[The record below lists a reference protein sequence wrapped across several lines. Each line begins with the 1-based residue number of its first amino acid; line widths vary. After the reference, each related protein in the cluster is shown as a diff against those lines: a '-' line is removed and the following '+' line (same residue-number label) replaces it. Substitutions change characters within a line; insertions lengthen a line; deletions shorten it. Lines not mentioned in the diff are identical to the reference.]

1 MSTTTTTSTGTQP
14 KIPSNPTWH
23 ESQVLAK
30 HNQQQCELWGLRESF
45 DEDRD
50 VNDKTLSN
58 AAMSRL
64 SKLIEEFTA
73 RLESKEEISGWAQ
86 NACAFIQNLDTCCGT
101 DAAERLFRH
110 IDDSEKFQKEKT
122 QWKNRLKNT
131 DSVVLHGKLYPLEE
145 KVLEDI
151 GKASWS
157 IAKWAK
163 SKTNPIEQT
172 QKAILNWEDVKYRA
186 SSEDDEEMDPDPE
199 KNFHDRVRNEPSK
212 GHFRQVSL
220 KLGAPRKRFDKTL
233 ARLHRWTNTPSLADP
248 EDVAAE
254 MKLLKLHFKE
264 LQKIRAEATKAF
276 NPFTRSVDTYMDEM
290 LAQYQ
295 EIGQT
300 ITKFIPEAT
309 DFLERG
315 NEKKGEHVKR
325 ACPNCASAEMS
336 VGDLREHQKVCHPAH
351 PRESEDD
358 ELHTPERRTPSP
370 MPSLSRSQKRTKKLP
385 PNYHTSGSYGGPRLK
400 PESSSDT
407 SDSSASSMLTTSTKR
422 KKKRD
427 DLTKLFERFLEAQS
441 DIAKVQAKSQFK
453 PELYCSVF
461 DPAKIKPAEMLSAYR
476 NWRIELKDLEDAMK
490 TVTLKKTQNYK
501 YLKGRLA
508 GTAKELIRENNP
520 DEKSYAR
527 AVRKLDENYW
537 SKQLHIKDLMH
548 KLRNIRPMA
557 ESSAALVSDF
567 SSNVNSLMNEIMD
580 NLGRREEN
588 EQLYF
593 LLFSEIIIPKFNREA
608 MRQWE
613 KLTTNDEDEFD
624 PLGHSL
630 TLKDLKK
637 VMKTTKNK
645 LRHREFTKVFNSNQE
660 RTNEKKEAEKK
671 AKEAEKALKKET
683 QDVYSFGTHMSPT
696 VPKDPKEGDPCPVPN
711 CGKLLK
717 SGKQKGN
724 HLYITTCPELKK
736 QTPESL
742 MKWFTQSKMKCKHCF
757 SVEHKTA
764 NCQFKETKCPRKVKG
779 HDGIEK
785 PCGGSHNFYLHV
797 NKTPTPQPR
806 KAEGSHPPREE

>member
-1 MSTTTTTSTGTQP
+1 MDNRSNMPNVEHTPQLNKKLVDGQWVYEETPQIPTMSTATSTTTSTTTTTSTGTQP

-58 AAMSRL
+58 TAMKTL

-101 DAAERLFRH
+101 DAAERLFRR

-131 DSVVLHGKLYPLEE
+131 DSVVLHGKLYLLEE

-157 IAKWAK
+157 IAKWARSK
-163 SKTNPIEQT
+163 SAFRNPIELT
-172 QKAILNWEDVKYRA
+172 QRAVLNWEDVKYRA

-199 KNFHDRVRNEPSK
+199 KNFQDRVRNEPSK
-212 GHFRQVSL
+212 GHFRQVCL
-220 KLGAPRKRFDKTL
+220 KLGAPRKRFDNTL
-233 ARLHRWTNTPSLADP
+233 VRLQRWTHTPSLADP
-248 EDVAAE
+248 EEVAAE
-254 MKLLKLHFKE
+254 MKLLKHHFKE
-264 LQKIRAEATKAF
+264 LQKIRAKATKSF
-276 NPFTRSVDTYMDEM
+276 NPFTKSVDTYMDEM
-290 LAQYQ
+290 LAQYH
-295 EIGQT
+295 EIGQEVC
-300 ITKFIPEAT
+300 KFIPEVT
-309 DFLERG
+309 DFLEG
-315 NEKKGEHVKR
+315 ENERKT

-336 VGDLREHQKVCHPAH
+336 VGDLREHQKVCHPAQKE
-351 PRESEDD
+351 PREPEDD
-358 ELHTPERRTPSP
+358 GIHTPERRTPSP
-370 MPSLSRSQKRTKKLP
+370 MPSLNRSQKKVKKLP
-385 PNYHTSGSYGGPRLK
+385 PSYHTSGSYGGPRLK
-400 PESSSDT
+400 SVSSSD
-407 SDSSASSMLTTSTKR
+407 SDSSATSMLTTSSRAKR
-422 KKKRD
+422 KGKKD

-490 TVTLKKTQNYK
+490 TVTLKETQNYK

-580 NLGRREEN
+580 NLGRSEEN
-588 EQLYF
+588 EQL
-593 LLFSEIIIPKFNREA
+593 
-608 MRQWE
+608 
-613 KLTTNDEDEFD
+613 
-624 PLGHSL
+624 
-630 TLKDLKK
+630 
-637 VMKTTKNK
+637 
-645 LRHREFTKVFNSNQE
+645 
-660 RTNEKKEAEKK
+660 
-671 AKEAEKALKKET
+671 
-683 QDVYSFGTHMSPT
+683 
-696 VPKDPKEGDPCPVPN
+696 
-711 CGKLLK
+711 
-717 SGKQKGN
+717 
-724 HLYITTCPELKK
+724 
-736 QTPESL
+736 
-742 MKWFTQSKMKCKHCF
+742 
-757 SVEHKTA
+757 
-764 NCQFKETKCPRKVKG
+764 
-779 HDGIEK
+779 
-785 PCGGSHNFYLHV
+785 
-797 NKTPTPQPR
+797 
-806 KAEGSHPPREE
+806 